1 MISWLMQM
9 VAASLVSVCS
19 ALWLDISFLEGFI
32 IGILSLILMNQ
43 HTVKQDVKIKLIREE
58 E

>member
-1 MISWLMQM
+1 MISWFLQM
-9 VAASLVSVCS
+9 LSASLVSVCS
-19 ALWLDISFLEGFI
+19 ALFLDISLLEGFI